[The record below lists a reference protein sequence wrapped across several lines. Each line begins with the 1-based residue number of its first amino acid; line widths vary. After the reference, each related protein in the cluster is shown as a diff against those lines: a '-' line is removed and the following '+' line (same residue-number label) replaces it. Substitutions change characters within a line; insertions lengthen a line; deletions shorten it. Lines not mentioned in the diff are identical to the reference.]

1 MEAEEFLSHCNFLD
15 TMDDE
20 CIQCFKDYIKEMT
33 HMERLRL
40 CKCVTMFEFLPNNQP
55 RITREPSSMTDFA
68 LPRTSTCANILS
80 IPSYPNKE
88 MMKEKLM
95 VCSFSSKSYGLR

>member
-1 MEAEEFLSHCNFLD
+1 MRKVLLTRDAIMEAEEFLSHCNFLD

-33 HMERLRL
+33 HMERLLL
-40 CKCVTMFEFLPNNQP
+40 CKCVTMFEFLRNNQP

-68 LPRTSTCANILS
+68 LPKTSTYANIL
-80 IPSYPNKE
+80 
-88 MMKEKLM
+88 
-95 VCSFSSKSYGLR
+95 